1 METNLTQQ
9 FTRTLFEIQ
18 KRKLPSHI
26 QHQAKRCL
34 LDYLGATLA
43 GAQMIHDKAS
53 ALLASLG
60 TEGSIPIVGFQNTS
74 SLINAA
80 LLNGLSS
87 HSAELDDG
95 VISAIVHPGAPI
107 ISALLPVAEK
117 EEVTGESLLRGI
129 VIGYE
134 AAVRLGDAIQPGHKL
149 RGYHATATCGAVGV
163 AAGVA
168 AMLDLPEP
176 DLREAISTALVSAS
190 GTLKVLEGSSELKP
204 YNAGQAAVTGLMA
217 VSLARSGF
225 KAPDDSLSGDFGF
238 LRMTAGAVDEAQFA
252 AGEDTLAVERV
263 YVKPH
268 AACRYCHSP
277 IDAAIKLRSDHSL
290 RAEDVDSISVDTY
303 DLAVKNHDHVEIPS
317 SSSAKMSIPY
327 SVAVALTV
335 GEAGMAQ
342 FDMDLVATVND
353 SGLAKKVRVHSDKEL
368 SAIYPHK
375 NPASVTVTTKSGRTY
390 VERVDYP
397 KGEPANPVSDAEL
410 EQKFCSL
417 AEYRGWTRPQ
427 IDNAIRAMWRID
439 SYQDL
444 SELWTCIYPPDKDK
458 Q

>member
-1 METNLTQQ
+1 
-9 FTRTLFEIQ
+9 
-18 KRKLPSHI
+18 
-26 QHQAKRCL
+26 

-43 GAQMIHDKAS
+43 GAQMIQHKAN

-60 TEGSIPIVGFQNTS
+60 TEGNTSIVGFENTS
-74 SLINAA
+74 SLMNAA
-80 LLNGLSS
+80 LLNGLSA

-95 VISAIVHPGAPI
+95 VISAIVHPGSPI

-117 EEVTGESLLRGI
+117 EKVNGESLLRGI
-129 VIGYE
+129 IIGYE

-168 AMLDLPEP
+168 AMLDLSES
-176 DLREAISTALVSAS
+176 DMRESISTALVSAF

-225 KAPDDSLSGDFGF
+225 KAPDDPLSGDFGF
-238 LRMTAGAVDEAQFA
+238 LRMTAGAVDEAHFA
-252 AGEDTLAVERV
+252 PGEDSLAVERV

-290 RAEDVDSISVDTY
+290 RAEDVDSISVETY
-303 DLAVKNHDHVEIPS
+303 DLAVQNHDHVEIPS

-327 SVAVALTV
+327 SVAVTLTV

-342 FDMDLVATVND
+342 FDMELVAAINH
-353 SGLAKKVRVHSDKEL
+353 SGLAKKVQVHSDKEL
-368 SAIYPHK
+368 TALYPHK
-375 NPASVTVTTKSGRTY
+375 NPASVTLTTKSGRTY

-397 KGEPANPVSDAEL
+397 KGEPTNPVSDSEL
-410 EQKFCSL
+410 EQKFWSL

-427 IDNAIRAMWRID
+427 IDNVIHAMWRID

-444 SELWTCIYPPDKDK
+444 SKLWTSIYPTEKDE